1 MMREGVER
9 IVIFAASGSCPS
21 KFSLRG
27 GACTKCGRAVNCLMF
42 GVTTSDDYQPV
53 TWVGRHPVHVT
64 TLLMAGHIFLM
75 VAACVLFA
83 IKQAGILDWLIFD
96 NAQVLYLGHV
106 WRIATYALVHSPS
119 NLLVFAVEMYLL
131 FMFGRELERF
141 FGRRAFILLYALLV
155 IIPTL
160 LLTPLGFWM
169 RLGAAGTFN
178 VHFGIF
184 LAFAALHP
192 DVETF
197 FIRIP
202 MKWLA
207 LIFVAIPFF
216 YDLASHNWADMLVLL
231 ATIAIAVAFVRRR
244 GAGSDFDWWTS
255 LKSRLRPKPK
265 FHIVTR
271 EVPRRSNDEESIHE
285 SIDPVLE
292 KISKHGINSLTA
304 SERRALDRARSQLLK
319 KRD

>member
-1 MMREGVER
+1 
-9 IVIFAASGSCPS
+9 
-21 KFSLRG
+21 
-27 GACTKCGRAVNCLMF
+27 MF

-64 TLLMAGHIFLM
+64 TLLVAGHIFLM
-75 VAACVLFA
+75 VTTCVLFA
-83 IKQAGILDWLIFD
+83 IKQAGLLDWLIFD

-106 WRIATYALVHSPS
+106 WRIVTYALVHTPS
-119 NLLVFAVEMYLL
+119 NLLMFALEMYLL

-141 FGRRAFILLYALLV
+141 FGRRAFILFYALLV
-155 IIPTL
+155 LVPTL

-169 RLGAAGTFN
+169 RLGVAGTAS

-197 FIRIP
+197 FIRIQ

-207 LIFVAIPFF
+207 LILVAIAFL
-216 YDLASHNWADMLVLL
+216 YALANHYWADMLVLL
-231 ATIAIAVAFVRRR
+231 ATIVIAVAFVRLR

-265 FHIVTR
+265 FHVVTR
-271 EVPRRSNDEESIHE
+271 DVPRRSSEPEGIHE

-319 KRD
+319 KPE

>member
-1 MMREGVER
+1 
-9 IVIFAASGSCPS
+9 
-21 KFSLRG
+21 
-27 GACTKCGRAVNCLMF
+27 MF

-64 TLLMAGHIFLM
+64 TLLVAGHIFLM
-75 VAACVLFA
+75 VLACVLFA
-83 IKQAGILDWLIFD
+83 IGQAGILGWLMFD

-106 WRIATYALVHSPS
+106 WRVATYALVHSPS
-119 NLLVFAVEMYLL
+119 NLLMFAVEMYLL

-141 FGRRAFILLYALLV
+141 FGRRAFVLFYALLV

-169 RLGAAGTFN
+169 RLGVAGTAN

-197 FIRIP
+197 FIRIQ

-207 LIFVAIPFF
+207 LILVAIAFL
-216 YDLASHNWADMLVLL
+216 YALASHDWANMFALF
-231 ATIAIAVAFVRRR
+231 ATVGVAVAFVRTR
-244 GAGSDFDWWTS
+244 GAGPEWDWWAS

-265 FHIVTR
+265 FHVVTR
-271 EVPRRSNDEESIHE
+271 DVPRRSAEPQSIHE

-319 KRD
+319 KPE